1 MLRRPFARL
10 LLVVIPAFALLM
22 GAPALTAS
30 AAPQPAGSVAPHTNP
45 ADSLITLTLRDGCGG
60 ANGKI
65 HISGNNSVDV
75 YGVLWENPSGC
86 AGKTQQLWFSRTFT
100 PGTTPVNTMIQ
111 PTAGPG
117 VSTGF
122 HSITTIPG
130 VTSGSVTLCSTGPS
144 PFHCWDTQK
153 F

>member
-1 MLRRPFARL
+1 MLRLSITRL
-10 LLVVIPAFALLM
+10 PLVAIAAVAVTLA
-22 GAPALTAS
+22 APALTAA
-30 AAPQPAGSVAPHTNP
+30 AAPQNVAP
-45 ADSLITLTLRDGCGG
+45 ADTLINLTLRDGCGG

-75 YGVLWENPSGC
+75 YGVLWENGSGC

-100 PGTTPVNTMIQ
+100 PGTTPVNTMIT

-117 VSTGF
+117 QSNGF

-144 PFHCWDTQK
+144 GFHCWDTQN